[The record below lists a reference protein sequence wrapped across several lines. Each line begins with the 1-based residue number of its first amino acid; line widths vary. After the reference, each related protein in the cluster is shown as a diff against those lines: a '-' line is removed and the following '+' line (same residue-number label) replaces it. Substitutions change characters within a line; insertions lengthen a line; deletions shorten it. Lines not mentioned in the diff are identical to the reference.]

1 VAAANR
7 QVKLIA
13 RPGSAG
19 VTAECFAVEEAG
31 RPDPGPNEL
40 LIRVIYLSI
49 DPAMRGWIAEV
60 PNYRDPVPL
69 GAVMP
74 GFTLGEV
81 VASNHAVY
89 AKGELVYGRQGW
101 REWAVSDGSDIVRR
115 ADPAHGPLP
124 INLSL
129 LGLTGVTAYLGLTE
143 IGKPKEGETVV
154 VSTAAGAVGST
165 VGQIAKL
172 LGCHT
177 VGLTGHADKVGLCVS
192 EFGYDAAIN
201 YKAADDLARDIHN
214 AAPHGVDV
222 FFDNTGGEIADAVV
236 ENLNVGARMVI
247 CGTIAQPSDPT
258 PQGPRWNRQFLIRR
272 ARMEG
277 FLVLDHIARFGEAA
291 EQLAEWHRA
300 GRIASREE
308 IVDGLEN
315 APEALMRLLRGANKG
330 KMMVRVGPEPPV
342 APRGGS

>member
-1 VAAANR
+1 VGDGNR
-7 QVKLIA
+7 QIKLIA
-13 RPGSAG
+13 RPGAG
-19 VTAECFAVEEAG
+19 GITADCFAVENIV
-31 RPDPGPNEL
+31 RPTPGPNEL
-40 LIRVIYLSI
+40 LIRTIYLSI
-49 DPAMRGWIAEV
+49 DPAMRGWIADV

-81 VASNHAVY
+81 VESNHAGY
-89 AKGELVYGRQGW
+89 RAGQLIYGRQGW

-115 ADPAHGPLP
+115 VDPAHAPLP
-124 INLSL
+124 VNLSL
-129 LGLTGVTAYLGLTE
+129 LGLTGVTAYLGLME
-143 IGKPKEGETVV
+143 IGQPKEGETVV

-177 VGLTGHADKVGLCVS
+177 IGITGHADKVGLCVS

-201 YKAADDLARDIHN
+201 YKAAEDLARVIHN
-214 AAPHGVDV
+214 SAPHGVDV
-222 FFDNTGGEIADAVV
+222 YFDNTGGAIADAVI
-236 ENLNVGARMVI
+236 ENLAVHARVVI

-258 PQGPRWNRQFLIRR
+258 PEGPRWNRQILIKR

-277 FLVLDHIARFGEAA
+277 FLVLDHFERFGEAA
-291 EQLAEWHRA
+291 AKLAGWYRD
-300 GRIASREE
+300 GRIQSREE

-315 APEALMRLLRGANKG
+315 APAALMHLLRGANKG
-330 KMMVRVGPEPPV
+330 KMMVRVGDEP
-342 APRGGS
+342 AAGS